1 MKKPFLLYLLITG
14 LLISTIAFLLC
25 ILHKQTNQI
34 ELLEL
39 KIETDS
45 IKYNQQISENINAF
59 KFKQIAVNAFPESP
73 IVLVGDSV
81 HAQVNISA
89 FDMIING
96 NHMGI
101 PYLVV
106 GNEIDTVNLKMIRKC
121 DTILQNSWDAKLS
134 LKTGKIGPNTIV
146 GLYCI
151 PDTISNK
158 TLHFPF
164 RLKFNVIDK

>member
-1 MKKPFLLYLLITG
+1 MKKSIVFYLLIAG
-14 LLISTIAFLLC
+14 LLISIIVFLLC
-25 ILHKQTNQI
+25 ILHKKTNQI

-39 KIETDS
+39 KIEADS
-45 IKYNQQISENINAF
+45 IKYSRQISENNNAF
-59 KFKQIAVNAFPESP
+59 NFKQIAVNAFSENPT
-73 IVLVGDSV
+73 VVVGDSL

-89 FDMIING
+89 FDMIKNG

-106 GNEIDTVNLKMIRKC
+106 GNALDTINLKMIGKC
-121 DTILQNSWDAKLS
+121 DTIFQNSWEAKLS
-134 LKTGKIGPNTIV
+134 LKTGKIGPDTTV